1 MWLKFKNLSGEAC
14 FFSRF
19 MPGTFLYKYRFIN
32 KDLSFSPATLYF
44 DKSRKRLY
52 LRHLLLI
59 LEQEP
64 GGVNLAEKVTNFD
77 MVSNDLHI

>member
-1 MWLKFKNLSGEAC
+1 MGVRPTAINF
-14 FFSRF
+14 
-19 MPGTFLYKYRFIN
+19 YKLVDRI
-32 KDLSFSPATLYF
+32 
-44 DKSRKRLY
+44 R
-52 LRHLLLI
+52 